1 MRNLAMSEISRRD
14 FLTRTAAAVGVA
26 AVAGREVEAAEDTQK
41 VPTGTDLVTL
51 GKTGIQTSVLGMG
64 TGSNG
69 VRRSSR
75 QLRLGQAA
83 FTRLIRHGIDRGL
96 RYIDAADQY
105 GTHIFVREA
114 LKGVEREKLFIQT
127 KTRARHPEV
136 AKSDLDRFRQE
147 LGTDYI
153 DSLLM
158 HAMGNDNWPND
169 MRPVMDVLAE
179 AKEKRIVRAVGISCH
194 GIAPLRASARCD
206 WLDVLLAPINPFGAV
221 MDTSP
226 EEYVRCFKA
235 LHEQGKGVIG
245 MKLFACGRHATR
257 EERFE
262 SIKFVLH
269 SGCVDAFPIGFESP
283 EQIDDVLDTIEKVLQ

>member
-1 MRNLAMSEISRRD
+1 MSEISRRD
-14 FLTRTAAAVGVA
+14 FLAQAGAASGAAALA
-26 AVAGREVEAAEDTQK
+26 AGRSAAAEPARTIK
-41 VPTGTDLVTL
+41 SGTDLVTL
-51 GKTGIQTSVLGMG
+51 GKTGIQTSVVGMG

-96 RYIDAADQY
+96 RYVDAADQY

-114 LKGVEREKLFIQT
+114 LKGVPREKLFIQT
-127 KTRARHPEV
+127 KTRALNAEV
-136 AKSDLDRFRQE
+136 AKVDLERFRQE

-158 HAMGNDNWPND
+158 HAMGSETWPAD
-169 MRPVMDVLAE
+169 MRPVMDVLAD
-179 AKEKRIVRAVGISCH
+179 AKEKKIVRAVGISCH
-194 GIAPLRASARCD
+194 GIAPLRASTRCD
-206 WLDVLLAPINPFGAV
+206 WLDNQLAPINPFGAV
-221 MDTSP
+221 MDAP
-226 EEYVRCFKA
+226 QDEYLQCFKA
-235 LHEQGKGVIG
+235 LDDQGKGVIG

-262 SIKFVLH
+262 SLKFVLGQ
-269 SGCVDAFPIGFESP
+269 GCIDAFPIGFESP
-283 EQIDDVLDTIEKVLQ
+283 EQIDDVLAMIEEVLK